1 MNQKLKNYLEVSPR
15 EFRGMVIF
23 IIIMLMIFVS
33 PYIYERIMFQPLKI
47 SIETLNPKIDSV
59 EAFNEK
65 TDHFYPKESS
75 KKPLAKLFDFN
86 PNHLP
91 TSEWIKLGLSEK
103 QALMIKKYE
112 DKGGQFRSVND
123 VKKMWAIK
131 PELFEQLLP
140 HIKIPEKAGSNNFN
154 DTKTISKTNS
164 TAKTIAS
171 VEINSADSASL
182 LAIKGIGPAFASRI
196 IKYRNRLGGFL
207 SINQLRE
214 VWGIDSLKFEQIKP
228 QLLINTNAIQK
239 IDLNKCS
246 FEDLKTFPYLSYKQS
261 NTIIAYRKQHGDF
274 KNAADLNKIA
284 ILSPEIVQK
293 ITPYFKF

>member
-23 IIIMLMIFVS
+23 IIIMLIIFVS

-65 TDHFYPKESS
+65 TDHFYPKESN
-75 KKPLAKLFDFN
+75 KKPVAQLFDFN

-91 TSEWIKLGLSEK
+91 TSEWMKLGLSEK

-112 DKGGQFRSVND
+112 DKGGQFRSIND

-207 SINQLRE
+207 SINQLKE

>member
-75 KKPLAKLFDFN
+75 KKPVAQLFDFN

-91 TSEWIKLGLSEK
+91 TSEWMKLGLSEK

-112 DKGGQFRSVND
+112 DKGGQFRSIND

-164 TAKTIAS
+164 TAKTLAS

-207 SINQLRE
+207 SINQLKE

>member
-23 IIIMLMIFVS
+23 IIIMLMIFIS

-75 KKPLAKLFDFN
+75 KKPVAQLFDFN

-91 TSEWIKLGLSEK
+91 TSEWMKLGLSEK

-112 DKGGQFRSVND
+112 DKGGQFRSIND

-154 DTKTISKTNS
+154 DTKTVSKTNS

-207 SINQLRE
+207 SINQLKE